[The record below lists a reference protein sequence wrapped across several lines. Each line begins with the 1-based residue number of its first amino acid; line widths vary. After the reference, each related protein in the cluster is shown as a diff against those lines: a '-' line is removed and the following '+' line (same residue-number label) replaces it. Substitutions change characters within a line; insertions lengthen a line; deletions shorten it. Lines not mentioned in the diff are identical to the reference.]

1 MEAGTLADL
10 HALIEDLQ
18 NETKLAPVSEP
29 IELKH
34 PLSTA
39 RSSGIGFFLVVVPLV
54 AGLIALMFGIRSCSA
69 SDDPTPLNGST
80 SGYQNP
86 AIVADV
92 AAALKAKT
100 GTTVVD
106 SMGLYD
112 GYVVVAMPAPNAPQK
127 QVSYTYRD
135 GVLQDFDENFT
146 GSRDGEDPQ
155 IDIAALDL
163 TKAAGIVAGAAQS
176 LNLSRIDSYNIQFRG
191 TDNGPEVY
199 LSAENTDMESG
210 TLSFD
215 PDGNFVRVSPFSFG

>member
-18 NETKLAPVSEP
+18 NETKLAPVSDA

-34 PLSTA
+34 PLTTA
-39 RSSGIGFFLVVVPLV
+39 RSSKIGFFSVAVPLV
-54 AGLIALMFGIRSCSA
+54 AGLVALTFGIRSCSA
-69 SDDPTPLNGST
+69 PDDSAALK

-112 GYVVVAMPAPNAPQK
+112 GYVVIWMPAPNAPQK
-127 QVSYTYRD
+127 QVNYTYRD
-135 GVLQDFDENFT
+135 GVLGDFDDDFT
-146 GSRDGEDPQ
+146 NTRDADEPQ
-155 IDIAALDL
+155 IDITTVDRG
-163 TKAAGIVAGAAQS
+163 KAAGIVAGAAQS
-176 LNLSRIDSYNIQFRG
+176 LNLSRIDSYNIRFSG
-191 TDNGPEVY
+191 TDNGPEVS
-199 LSAENTDMESG
+199 LSAENTDKESG